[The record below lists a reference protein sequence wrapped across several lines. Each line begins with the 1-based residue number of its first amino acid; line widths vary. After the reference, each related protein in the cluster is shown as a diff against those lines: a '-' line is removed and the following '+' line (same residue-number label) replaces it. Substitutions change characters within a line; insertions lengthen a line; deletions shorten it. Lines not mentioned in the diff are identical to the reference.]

1 MYQCIS
7 VAHLKDG
14 ALDTVLAAAKVLVEA
29 TRKEP
34 GLIYYNVV
42 LSDDHPNTIIMVEKW
57 EEKANFLA
65 HVQGAPCAAFGQV
78 IDPNCAEPSIINA
91 GEMII

>member
-7 VAHLKDG
+7 VAHLKEG

-42 LSDDHPNTIIMVEKW
+42 LSDDHPDTIIMVEKW

-91 GEMII
+91 GETIL

>member
-7 VAHLKDG
+7 VAHLKEG

-29 TRKEP
+29 TRREL

-42 LSDDHPNTIIMVEKW
+42 LSDDHPDTIVMVEKW
-57 EEKANFLA
+57 EKKEDFLA
-65 HVQGAPCAAFGQV
+65 HVQGAPCAAFGKV

-91 GEMII
+91 GEMIL

>member
-7 VAHLKDG
+7 VAHLKEG
-14 ALDTVLAAAKVLVEA
+14 AMDTVLAAAKVLVEA

-42 LSDDHPNTIIMVEKW
+42 LSDDHPDTIVMVEKW
-57 EEKANFLA
+57 EKKADFLA

-91 GEMII
+91 GEMIL

>member
-7 VAHLKDG
+7 VAHLKEG
-14 ALDTVLAAAKVLVEA
+14 ALDTVLAAAKALVEA

-42 LSDDHPNTIIMVEKW
+42 LSDDHPDTIIMVEKW

-91 GEMII
+91 GEMIL